1 MTAYPST
8 LPSPLLDGFSASVA
22 MGVIRADL
30 PMHEAQRRVF
40 TTMPH
45 SFALTF
51 KMSVIDWGIW
61 YQWVSLN
68 AYGWFTM
75 NLPTMYAGLA
85 SQLVSPV
92 LIRFTSDLSA
102 ANVTGSDV
110 QITVA
115 AEIAPSMISGY
126 LGAI

>member
-8 LPSPLLDGFSASVA
+8 LPSALLDGFSASVA

-40 TTMPH
+40 NTMPH
-45 SFALTF
+45 TFSLTF
-51 KMSVIDWGIW
+51 KMSVSDWGTW
-61 YQWVSLN
+61 YQWVSLY

-75 NLPTMYAGLA
+75 NLPTMYAGLTA
-85 SQLVSPV
+85 QLVSPV

-102 ANVTGSDV
+102 VNVTGSDV